1 MAAAPDSHSVAEC
14 ARQQMDDSKD
24 LILAML
30 ALAIAAVMLVA
41 GALYLITMPEP
52 TPPHAPPPAP
62 IVTSSAG

>member
-14 ARQQMDDSKD
+14 ARQQMDDPND

-30 ALAIAAVMLVA
+30 ALAITAVMLVA
-41 GALYLITMPEP
+41 GALYLITAPEP
-52 TPPHAPPPAP
+52 TPLHPAPPAA